1 MRFTP
6 GLVALLVLAANIAL
20 AHQKLTGELRV
31 EVKDPSGNA
40 VETSLKLETLL
51 TGSIRQVQ
59 TDAQG
64 RYTFANLAFGRY
76 RLEVS
81 KEGFA
86 SQSFLVEV
94 QSTDPVLRTVTLA
107 LGAIALQINVVS
119 TTPLPGSELDSRDI
133 PAPTQVATA
142 REIDESGALE
152 LSDFL
157 NRRFGG
163 VNVNEI
169 QGNPFQPDVNYRGY
183 TASPLLGTPQG
194 LSVFMDGVRLNQ
206 PFGDVVSWDLIP
218 RIAISEVTLVPGSNP
233 LFGLNALGGSISI
246 QTKDG
251 RTQHGTSIELSGGS
265 FGRVVAELEH
275 GGSNSSG
282 LNWYLGSTL
291 FFENGWREDSPSN
304 VRLFFGKLG
313 WQGAKTTLGMA
324 VSYANNQLNGNALQE
339 QRFFDRDYASV
350 YTKPDVTRNRSPLV
364 NLTARRAITNSLSVS
379 GNAYY
384 RYISTNTFNGDINEE
399 SLDQALYQPNAA
411 ERAALAAAGYTGFP
425 TSGENASNT
434 PFPFWR
440 CIAQVLLRDEPVE
453 KCNGLLNRS
462 DSRQHNYGLNGQL
475 TWWTL
480 PGGHRNQLIAG
491 AAFDAS
497 RAAFRQSTELG
508 YINPDRTITGLNA
521 YADGI
526 TGGEVD
532 GEPFDTRVAL
542 LSRTHTSSV
551 FAIDTLSLGKGLILA
566 MSGRYNRTIV
576 ENTDEIRPGGGPGSL
591 DGVHTFQRL
600 NPSVGVTM
608 HLSHGV
614 NAYGNYSE
622 GSRAP
627 TSIELGCAD
636 PATPCRLPNALAGDP
651 PLKQVVTRTFEAGV
665 RAGLEERWNWNAGWF
680 RADNHQDILFVTSP
694 QSGFGYFKNFGK
706 TRRQGMKLEINMK
719 VQRVSFGGNYT
730 FLDSTFQSREEVNG
744 SSNSNNVDGRIA
756 IERGSQIPLIPRHA
770 FKAFSNVRASEK
782 LSFDLGLFAFSGAY
796 ARGNENNLHEPD
808 GRYYLGSGRSPG
820 YAVVNFSARYAINR
834 RIECFAQINNLFD
847 TQYYSAA
854 QLGVTGFT
862 ESGNFVA
869 RPLPPVQGEFP
880 LVNATFY
887 APGAPIGAWGGLR
900 ITF

>member
-1 MRFTP
+1 MRFAP
-6 GLVALLVLAANIAL
+6 GFVALLVLAANIAF
-20 AHQKLTGELRV
+20 AQQKLTGELRV
-31 EVKDPSGNA
+31 AVRDPSGNPL
-40 VETSLKLETLL
+40 ETSLTLETLL
-51 TGSIRQVQ
+51 TGSLRHSR

-64 RYTFANLAFGRY
+64 SKTFANLTFGRY
-76 RLEVS
+76 RLEIS

-86 SQSFLVEV
+86 TQSFLVDV
-94 QSTDPVLRTVTLA
+94 QSTDPVLRTITLA
-107 LGAIALQINVVS
+107 LGAIAFHMDVVS
-119 TTPLPGSELDSRDI
+119 TTPLPGSELDSRDL
-133 PAPTQVATA
+133 PAPTQSATA
-142 REIDESGALE
+142 REIEESGALE

-169 QGNPFQPDVNYRGY
+169 QGNPFQPDVNFRGY

-218 RIAISEVTLVPGSNP
+218 RIAISEVTLIPGSNP
-233 LFGLNALGGSISI
+233 LFGLNALGGAISI

-251 RTQHGTSIELSGGS
+251 RSQHGTSIELSGGS
-265 FGRVVAELEH
+265 FGRSAAELEH
-275 GGSNSSG
+275 GGTNSSG
-282 LNWYLGSTL
+282 LNWYVGSTL

-313 WQGAKTTLGMA
+313 WQGTRTTLGVA
-324 VSYANNQLNGNALQE
+324 VSYANNQLNGNGLQE

-350 YTKPDVTRNRSPLV
+350 YTKPDVTRNRSPLM
-364 NLTARRAITNSLSVS
+364 NLTARRAIANNLSVS

-384 RYISTNTFNGDINEE
+384 RYISTNAFNGDMNED
-399 SLDQALYQPNAA
+399 SLDQALYQPNAV
-411 ERAALAAAGYTGFP
+411 ERAALTAAGYTGFP
-425 TSGENASNT
+425 TSGESASNT

-440 CIAQVLLRDEPVE
+440 CIAQVLLKDEPAE

-462 DSRQHNYGLNGQL
+462 GSRQHNYGLNGQL
-475 TWWTL
+475 NWWTL
-480 PGGHRNQLIAG
+480 PGGRRNQLTAG

-497 RAAFRQSTELG
+497 RTIFRQTSELG
-508 YINPDRTITGLNA
+508 YINPDRSITGLNA

-526 TGGEVD
+526 TGGKVD
-532 GEPFDTRVAL
+532 GEPYDTPVGL

-551 FAIDTLSLGKGLILA
+551 FAVDTLSLAKGLVLSV
-566 MSGRYNRTIV
+566 SGRYNRTVIDNV
-576 ENTDEIRPGGGPGSL
+576 DEINPGAGRGSL
-591 DGVHTFQRL
+591 DGHHVFQRL
-600 NPSVGVTM
+600 NPALGITM
-608 HLSHGV
+608 HPWHGLDV
-614 NAYGNYSE
+614 YASYAE

-636 PATPCRLPNALAGDP
+636 PATPCRLPNALTGDP

-665 RAGLEERWNWNAGWF
+665 RGGLEERWNWNAGWF
-680 RADNHQDILFVTSP
+680 RADNHEDILFVSSP
-694 QSGFGYFKNFGK
+694 QSGFGYFKNFGS

-719 VQRVSFGGNYT
+719 VQRLSFGGSYT
-730 FLDSTFQSREEVNG
+730 LLDSTFQSREEVNG
-744 SSNSNNVDGRIA
+744 SSNSSNADGRIS

-770 FKAFSNVRASEK
+770 FKAFSNIHATEK
-782 LSFDLGLFAFSGAY
+782 LSFDLGWIAFSGAF

-808 GRYYLGSGRSPG
+808 GQYYLGSGRSPG

-834 RIECFAQINNLFD
+834 QIECFAQINNLFD

-862 ESGNFVA
+862 ESGNFVS
-869 RPLPPVQGEFP
+869 RPLPPQQGEFP
-880 LVNATFY
+880 LVHATFY
-887 APGAPIGAWGGLR
+887 APGAPFGAWGGLR